1 MNFILWPHYKLH
13 FVIAFILISNISKAQ
28 LITYDETDY
37 SILKMP
43 QLFIADSLLFDNV
56 QSLAGNFKEI
66 ESNTIN
72 LMYQQKNCWIRTQFI
87 ALHGIN
93 DASFSINYPLL
104 CEAKFYSISPHGIDS
119 SIIHINDPIEKRSVI
134 SQNFVHLLP
143 PIYTGDT
150 ITVYINVNGELP
162 IMLPLELN
170 QQKEYIS
177 KSNLNNIIIA
187 IYFGIM
193 LSLFLYNLFVYVSV
207 KDRNYLYY
215 VIYILF
221 ITIAQLG
228 LSGFL
233 IRYSLPN
240 GSYNTAIIIIASV
253 ISGMSAIKF
262 SSKFISLRDHAPRF
276 SGGLYIFYAGYILA
290 FLFFFTGKHLLS
302 FHALDALG
310 ITVSLYALAFSI
322 YVSLKGYRP
331 AKFFLIAWIFFIL
344 GLIIF
349 VLRSNGVLS
358 TNIITSSALLWGSSL
373 EALLLSFALADKINI
388 YRKEKE
394 LSQAQALA
402 IAKEN
407 EKIIREQNITLEQ
420 KVTERTVELRST
432 NDELN
437 KTLDN
442 LKETQSQLV
451 ESEKMASLGQ
461 LTAGI
466 AHEINN
472 PINFVTSNIKPL
484 KRDVDILLELI
495 TKIEEIASTGIEAA
509 EKEKQI
515 AELKLQYDFDYL
527 KEEITFLLKGI
538 NEGSNRTA
546 EIVKGLRIFSRVD
559 EDDLKKADINEGI
572 DSTLIIMNNQLN
584 GRIII
589 NKKYGNIPLIECY
602 PGKLNQVFLN
612 LISNSIYAINAQ
624 YNQQNGGEITI
635 TTLINDLNLQII
647 IADNGIGMTES
658 TLKKL
663 FEPFYTT
670 KPLGEGTGLGLSIS
684 YNTIKKHRGTISVI
698 SKVNVGTTF
707 TIEIPII
714 NTNS

>member
-37 SILKMP
+37 SILKKP
-43 QLFIADSLLFDNV
+43 QLLIADSLLFDNV
-56 QSLAGNFKEI
+56 QSLAGNFKDI

-228 LSGFL
+228 LLGFL

-262 SSKFISLRDHAPRF
+262 SSKFISLREYAPRF
-276 SGGLYIFYAGYILA
+276 YGGLYFFYAGYILA

-302 FHALDALG
+302 FHTLDALG

-437 KTLDN
+437 KTLFD
-442 LKETQSQLV
+442 LKETQTQLV

-515 AELKLQYDFDYL
+515 EELKLQYDFDYL

-612 LISNSIYAINAQ
+612 LISNSIYAINAK